1 MLLIAYSVLVTIS
14 TVCFGSEHMKLED
27 VAVLCVLVLLLR
39 VRPFPEPGFAELG
52 PLLRVNICTLDACIS
67 GFVC

>member
-1 MLLIAYSVLVTIS
+1 MFCESGSCDDVADRF
-14 TVCFGSEHMKLED
+14 CFEDMKLED